1 MQIYAQILVILACTA
16 LAQLPPSFHA
26 FSTTITPLSL
36 QRRGRGDFF
45 SPIFAILP
53 PSPFA
58 RNARGGRKVIK
69 RGWPPGGL
77 KDPCF
82 FGHGFDDRALSRWK
96 RLRRSPSRPTVASLC
111 SRVESSRVE
120 GSFFLSFF
128 FVSKGKGD
136 EGLLIFVGREC
147 FFPFFLRN
155 VFEREMDGWIG
166 FVGFFW
172 RIFRLEFIYIIP
184 FDWYYFLEIV

>member
-36 QRRGRGDFF
+36 QRRGRRDFF
-45 SPIFAILP
+45 SPIFPILP
-53 PSPFA
+53 PSHFA

-77 KDPCF
+77 KDPCS

-111 SRVESSRVE
+111 SRVESSRGQFFSLFFFRFE
-120 GSFFLSFF
+120 GEGGWRVVDICRSRMFFSFF
-128 FVSKGKGD
+128 FCETFSR
-136 EGLLIFVGREC
+136 GRW
-147 FFPFFLRN
+147 
-155 VFEREMDGWIG
+155 MDGLDSWD
-166 FVGFFW
+166 FFGGY
-172 RIFRLEFIYIIP
+172 L
-184 FDWYYFLEIV
+184 DWNF